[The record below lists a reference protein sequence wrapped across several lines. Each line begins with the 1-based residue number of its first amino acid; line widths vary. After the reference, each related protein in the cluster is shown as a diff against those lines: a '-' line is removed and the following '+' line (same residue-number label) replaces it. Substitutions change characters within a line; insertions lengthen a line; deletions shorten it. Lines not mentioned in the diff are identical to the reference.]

1 MSSHK
6 EKAEDLVNSFRMIL
20 MDEDTDCGEEILCS
34 IIAIKMA
41 TISVNEILKS
51 LNELPDEIAVKW
63 QRIHFKSVKEELE
76 KL

>member
-51 LNELPDEIAVKW
+51 LNELPDGIAVKW
-63 QRIHFKSVKEELE
+63 QRIHFKSVKKEIE

>member
-34 IIAIKMA
+34 LIAIKMA
-41 TISVNEILKS
+41 TISVIVIL
-51 LNELPDEIAVKW
+51 
-63 QRIHFKSVKEELE
+63 
-76 KL
+76 

>member
-34 IIAIKMA
+34 LIAIKMA

-51 LNELPDEIAVKW
+51 LNELPDAIAVKW
-63 QRIHFKSVKEELE
+63 QRIHFKLVKEELE